1 MERIT
6 IANIEIELTFKS
18 IKNIHL
24 SVHPPMGN
32 VTVSAPLHVD
42 KDIVKV
48 FLIGKLGWIRKERT
62 KFLNQPREAE
72 KLFISRESHYFF
84 GKRYLLNA
92 VDNTLSTKVVLK
104 HNGIDLVT
112 PSNSSIE
119 YRQKV
124 LYNWYRRELR
134 KVLGE
139 MINHWE
145 VRMNVRSE
153 SFGIRKMKTKW
164 GSCNNKDGNLW
175 FNIELVKKPKVCI
188 EYIVVHELVHLLERN
203 HNKHFVLLMNRF
215 LPDWK
220 ERKRQL
226 NELPL

>member
-6 IANIEIELTFKS
+6 ISNIDIDLTFKE

-24 SVHPPMGN
+24 SVHPPLGD

-72 KLFISRESHYFF
+72 KLFITRESHFF
-84 GKRYLLNA
+84 LGKRYLLNA
-92 VDNTLSTKVVLK
+92 VKNSLSTKVILK
-104 HNGIDLVT
+104 HNGIELVT
-112 PSNSSIE
+112 PPNSSIE
-119 YRQKV
+119 YKQKV

-139 MINHWE
+139 MITNWE
-145 VRMNVRSE
+145 AKMNVKSE

-164 GSCNNKDGNLW
+164 GSCNNTEGNIW
-175 FNIELVKKPKVCI
+175 FNIELAKKPKECI

-203 HNKHFVLLMNRF
+203 HNKRFVLLMDQL
-215 LPDWK
+215 LPDWR
-220 ERKRQL
+220 ERKKQL